1 MQFSNT
7 SGAFADIAT
16 APKARIVVTAS
27 GFVMALN
34 YNDGTATQDGWF
46 CSGLQDYTI
55 WTPAISTQC
64 AKGRLL
70 GTNGEITAGSRLGDT
85 VVAFKDSAIYL
96 GQYVG
101 PPVIWSWIEVSQDIG
116 ACGQDAVVNMGAQLF
131 FAHRDGLYMFDGT
144 RPVDISAGVIKNFW
158 QADLNQQYRKR
169 VICQYDRLKNRIFI
183 FYPNQNS
190 TTGNCNACL
199 VYHVSEQKW
208 GRTDQNIEAAMQY
221 ISPSINYDSF
231 GTILSTYDTGLAV
244 TFDSSFW
251 SSGTRANAIVNTSH
265 QLQILAGTP
274 GTSYFTT
281 GDQGDMNNVSSLKR
295 VRVQYQQTPTSAT
308 CEVLKKMNLGDALT
322 TTQTVSLSGGKF
334 DVRQSARW
342 HRATVTNV
350 GTCKALG
357 VELYAENAGDR

>member
-1 MQFSNT
+1 
-7 SGAFADIAT
+7 
-16 APKARIVVTAS
+16 
-27 GFVMALN
+27 
-34 YNDGTATQDGWF
+34 
-46 CSGLQDYTI
+46 
-55 WTPAISTQC
+55 
-64 AKGRLL
+64 
-70 GTNGEITAGSRLGDT
+70 
-85 VVAFKDSAIYL
+85 
-96 GQYVG
+96 
-101 PPVIWSWIEVSQDIG
+101 
-116 ACGQDAVVNMGAQLF
+116 MGAQLF

-221 ISPSINYDSF
+221 ISPSITYDSI
-231 GTILSTYDTGLAV
+231 GTILSTYDSGLGV

-308 CEVLKKMNLGDALT
+308 CEVLKKMNLGDAVT